1 MFTSTIQD
9 LDAQNRAH
17 RMYDALDCEQSAYDT
32 DDPITHVLRVASIIA
47 EWEHVKGIL
56 PTNMIR

>member
-1 MFTSTIQD
+1 MLTSTIQD
-9 LDAQNRAH
+9 LNAQNKAH
-17 RMYDALDCEQSAYDT
+17 RMYDALECEQSAHDT